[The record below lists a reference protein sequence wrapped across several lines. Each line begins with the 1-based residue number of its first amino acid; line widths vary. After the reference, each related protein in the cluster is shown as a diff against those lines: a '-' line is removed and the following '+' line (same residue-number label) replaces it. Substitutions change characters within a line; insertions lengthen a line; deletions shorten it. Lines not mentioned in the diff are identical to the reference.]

1 MSYRGLAVG
10 GWDEAIAAFV
20 KMARGWCESSEIET
34 VRQNL
39 LTYCKQ
45 DTFAMAKLHRVVAEL
60 VR

>member
-1 MSYRGLAVG
+1 MG